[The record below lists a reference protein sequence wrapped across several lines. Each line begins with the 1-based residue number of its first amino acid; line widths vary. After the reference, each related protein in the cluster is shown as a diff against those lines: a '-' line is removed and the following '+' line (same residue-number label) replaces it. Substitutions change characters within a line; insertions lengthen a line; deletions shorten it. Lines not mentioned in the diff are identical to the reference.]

1 MTARKIQTLL
11 LIALCSAAFALPGTS
26 WAGGTAHADAP
37 LITAAN
43 KADLM
48 SGQALAKV
56 SKEMNGDMKTAFI
69 QGAILIPA
77 PPETVWAVFNDCTR
91 APSYVPGL
99 KKCEVL
105 EVAPDGKWEV
115 RRHVSK
121 HSAFLPKI
129 VSAFRSEYEY
139 PKSIKFSKV
148 GGNMAMN
155 EGEWQLQSIENGQKT
170 ILTYSAHVASKSV
183 LPDKMVRKAMKNN
196 TPKVLRAICV
206 EVLRVQA
213 ETSPILP

>member
-1 MTARKIQTLL
+1 MAT
-11 LIALCSAAFALPGTS
+11 LCSVAFALPATS
-26 WAGGTAHADAP
+26 WAGGTAHIDAP
-37 LITAAN
+37 LITAAS

-48 SGQALAKV
+48 SGKALANV

-77 PPETVWAVFNDCTR
+77 PPETVWAVFNDCER

-99 KKCEVL
+99 KKCEIL
-105 EVAPDGKWEV
+105 ETNIEEKWEV
-115 RRHVSK
+115 RRHISK

-129 VSAFRSEYEY
+129 TSVFRSEYVY

-148 GGNMAMN
+148 DGNMAMN
-155 EGEWQLQSIENGQKT
+155 EGVWQLQSIENGQKT

-183 LPDKMVRKAMKNN
+183 LPDKMVRKAMKSNI
-196 TPKVLRAICV
+196 PKVLRAICD
-206 EVLRVQA
+206 EVLRVQT